1 MTRASNDPARR
12 SFWLNLLRIVVSAG
26 LLTWVLSRVGLDKL
40 AGTVR
45 GANLA
50 LIAFAGLLSIAGIF
64 VRAWRWQILLR
75 AIGARP
81 PFRRLAYLYFVG
93 QFFSTFLPTGFA
105 GDVVRVL
112 EAGEGVSSTQAAG
125 TVLVDRLTGFI
136 GLFLLALVALPFSG
150 GLLPREWAWGI
161 AALSLAV
168 VAGSILLFEG
178 RILRAGA
185 DRLNRAYQAPLR
197 RPAQSD
203 DAERTSSLIPQPSA
217 FASWLARAYDVIVAC
232 GARAILGALGIS
244 TLFNVMQIAAN
255 LTLARALGLNVSPI
269 YFALF
274 VPIATISLLLP
285 ISIAGLGVR
294 EQIYLTLFAS
304 PAVGLSGPQAIALS
318 LGAYGLDLVNGIVGG
333 VLYLAAGALG
343 LRKKS

>member
-1 MTRASNDPARR
+1 MNRESTSPERR
-12 SFWLNLLRIVVSAG
+12 SAWPNVLRIVLSGG
-26 LLTWVLSRVGLDKL
+26 LLVWVLSRVGLDKL
-40 AGTVR
+40 TDVVR
-45 GANLA
+45 GANPL
-50 LIAFAGLLSIAGIF
+50 LVAFACLLSFAGIF
-64 VRAWRWQILLR
+64 IRAWRWQVLLR

-81 PFRRLAYLYFVG
+81 PFRRLVYLYFVG

-136 GLFLLALVALPFSG
+136 GLFLLALIALPFSRS
-150 GLLPREWAWGI
+150 LLSGEWAWGI

-178 RILRAGA
+178 RLLRMMTRWLPGG
-185 DRLNRAYQAPLR
+185 L
-197 RPAQSD
+197 
-203 DAERTSSLIPQPSA
+203 SLASG
-217 FASWLARAYDVIVAC
+217 SWLSRAYDVIVAC
-232 GARAILGALGIS
+232 GARAILGALGVS
-244 TLFNVMQIAAN
+244 TVFNVVQIAAN
-255 LTLARALGLNVSPI
+255 VLLARALGVNVSAL
-269 YFALF
+269 YFAMF
-274 VPIATISLLLP
+274 VPLATVALLVP

-318 LGAYGLDLVNGIVGG
+318 LGAYGLDFVNGMVGG
-333 VLYLAAGALG
+333 ALYLTAGALR
-343 LRKKS
+343 LRRKP